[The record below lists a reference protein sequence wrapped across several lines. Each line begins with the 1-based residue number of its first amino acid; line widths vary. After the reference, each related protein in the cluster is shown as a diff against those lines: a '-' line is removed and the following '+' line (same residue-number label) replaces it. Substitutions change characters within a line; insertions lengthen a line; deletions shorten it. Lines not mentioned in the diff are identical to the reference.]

1 LWFDEKDQI
10 NVIARLKEGD
20 EKKEEGAGKFL
31 VFEQKKYGIE
41 GSRYVRVCVC
51 VYTSGEQERASIYIH
66 VFILLHTHTRAHAHS
81 LAPIGGLIEPGEE
94 PLEAAKREL
103 MEEAGLGMYASVC
116 VYVRGRE

>member
-1 LWFDEKDQI
+1 
-10 NVIARLKEGD
+10 
-20 EKKEEGAGKFL
+20 

-51 VYTSGEQERASIYIH
+51 LYTSGEQERASIHIH
-66 VFILLHTHTRAHAHS
+66 VFILIHTHIYMHAHS

-103 MEEAGLGMYASVC
+103 MEEAGLGMYASLWAYMCVC
-116 VYVRGRE
+116 EGKSELLIE